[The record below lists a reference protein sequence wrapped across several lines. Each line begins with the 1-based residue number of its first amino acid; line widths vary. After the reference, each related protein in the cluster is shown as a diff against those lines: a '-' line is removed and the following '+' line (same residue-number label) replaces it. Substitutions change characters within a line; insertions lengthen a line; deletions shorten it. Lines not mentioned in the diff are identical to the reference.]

1 MQNIYIIGDVHGC
14 YRSLLALIEQLP
26 HKFDSKICFVG
37 DLIDRGPASADV
49 VEFVR
54 ARGYDA
60 VMGNHEKRFVSNA
73 KTALRCA
80 KTGKF
85 TSSNDPYAFF
95 SLDESWLFNNGGE
108 ATLASYYRHG
118 GARQCKEHLRFVSRL
133 PIYLE
138 YDLRD
143 ESGRVLVVSH
153 SAVGRAW
160 GIRHDA
166 ERAKSFAAHV
176 LSGRGDDSSN
186 DGIFNVYGHTPVKK
200 PIIKE
205 FSANIDLGCV
215 YKKHWGE
222 KARLCALEF
231 PSKKI
236 FTQECID
243 F

>member
-1 MQNIYIIGDVHGC
+1 MENIYIIGDVHGC

-54 ARGYDA
+54 AGGYDA
-60 VMGNHEKRFVSNA
+60 VMGNHERSFVRNA

-80 KTGKF
+80 KTSKF

-95 SLDESWLFNNGGE
+95 SLDENWLFNNGGE
-108 ATLASYYRHG
+108 ATLASYYR
-118 GARQCKEHLRFVSRL
+118 RRDVKQCKEHLRFASRL

-138 YDLRD
+138 YDVRD
-143 ESGRVLVVSH
+143 ESGRALVVSH
-153 SAVGRAW
+153 SAVGRMWSA
-160 GIRHDA
+160 RYDD
-166 ERAKSFAAHV
+166 EQKKSFAAHV
-176 LSGRGDDSSN
+176 LSGRGDDSAN
-186 DGIFNVYGHTPVKK
+186 DGIFNAYGHTPVKK
-200 PIIKE
+200 PVITE
-205 FSANIDLGCV
+205 FNANIDLGCV
-215 YKKHWGE
+215 YKNYWGE

-231 PSKKI
+231 PSKSI
-236 FTQECID
+236 FTQENID

>member
-54 ARGYDA
+54 IRGYDA
-60 VMGNHEKRFVSNA
+60 VMGNHEKRFVGNA

-85 TSSNDPYAFF
+85 TSSNDLYAFF

-118 GARQCKEHLRFVSRL
+118 GVKQCKEHLRFVSRL

-138 YDLRD
+138 YDLCD
-143 ESGRVLVVSH
+143 ESGRALVVSH

-176 LSGRGDDSSN
+176 LSGRGDDSAN

-200 PIIKE
+200 PVIME

-231 PSKKI
+231 PSKRI

>member
-1 MQNIYIIGDVHGC
+1 MENIYIIGDVHGC

-37 DLIDRGPASADV
+37 DLIDRGPASSDV

-54 ARGYDA
+54 TRGYDA

-85 TSSNDPYAFF
+85 TSSNDLYAFF

-118 GARQCKEHLRFVSRL
+118 GVKQCKEHLRFVSRL

-138 YDLRD
+138 YDLCD
-143 ESGRVLVVSH
+143 ESGRALVVSH
-153 SAVGRAW
+153 SAVGCAW

-176 LSGRGDDSSN
+176 LSGRGDDSAN
-186 DGIFNVYGHTPVKK
+186 DGIFNVYGHTPVKM
-200 PIIKE
+200 PVITE
-205 FSANIDLGCV
+205 FSANVDLGCV

>member
-1 MQNIYIIGDVHGC
+1 MENIYIIGDVHGC

-54 ARGYDA
+54 TRGYDA
-60 VMGNHEKRFVSNA
+60 VMGNHEKRFVGNA

-85 TSSNDPYAFF
+85 TSSNDLYAFF

-118 GARQCKEHLRFVSRL
+118 GVKQCKEHLRFVSRL

-138 YDLRD
+138 YDLCD
-143 ESGRVLVVSH
+143 ESGRALVVSH

-166 ERAKSFAAHV
+166 ERAESFAAHV
-176 LSGRGDDSSN
+176 LSGRGDDSAN

-200 PIIKE
+200 PVIAE

>member
-1 MQNIYIIGDVHGC
+1 MENIYIIGDVHGC

-26 HKFDSKICFVG
+26 NKFDSKICFVG

-49 VEFVR
+49 VELVR

-118 GARQCKEHLRFVSRL
+118 GVRQCKEHLRFVSRL

-143 ESGRVLVVSH
+143 ESGRALVVSH

-176 LSGRGDDSSN
+176 LSGRGDDSAN

>member
-1 MQNIYIIGDVHGC
+1 MENIYIIGDVHGC
-14 YRSLLALIEQLP
+14 YKSLLALIEQLP
-26 HKFDSKICFVG
+26 HKFDNKICFVG

-54 ARGYDA
+54 AGGYDA
-60 VMGNHEKRFVSNA
+60 VMGNHERSFVRNA

-95 SLDESWLFNNGGE
+95 SLDESWLFNNGGK
-108 ATLASYYRHG
+108 ATLASYYR
-118 GARQCKEHLRFVSRL
+118 RRDVKQCKEHLRFVSRL

-143 ESGRVLVVSH
+143 ESGRTLVVSY
-153 SAVGRAW
+153 SAVGRMWSA
-160 GIRHDA
+160 RYDD
-166 ERAKSFAAHV
+166 ERKKSFAAHV
-176 LSGRGDDSSN
+176 LSGRGDDSAN
-186 DGIFNVYGHTPVKK
+186 EGIFNVYGHTPVKK
-200 PIIKE
+200 PVITE
-205 FSANIDLGCV
+205 FSANIDPGCV
-215 YKKHWGE
+215 YKNYWGE

-231 PSKKI
+231 PSKSI
-236 FTQECID
+236 FTQENID

>member
-1 MQNIYIIGDVHGC
+1 M
-14 YRSLLALIEQLP
+14 
-26 HKFDSKICFVG
+26 G

-54 ARGYDA
+54 AGRYDA
-60 VMGNHEKRFVSNA
+60 VMGNHERSFVRNA

-108 ATLASYYRHG
+108 ETLASYYRRG
-118 GARQCKEHLRFVSRL
+118 GVEQCKEHLRFVSRL

-143 ESGRVLVVSH
+143 ESGRTLVVSH
-153 SAVGRAW
+153 SAVGRMWSA
-160 GIRHDA
+160 RYDD
-166 ERAKSFAAHV
+166 ERKKSFAAYV
-176 LSGRGDDSSN
+176 LSGRGDDSAN

-200 PIIKE
+200 PVITE

-215 YKKHWGE
+215 YKNYWGE
-222 KARLCALEF
+222 KARLCAFEF
-231 PSKKI
+231 SSKKI
-236 FTQECID
+236 FTQENID

>member
-1 MQNIYIIGDVHGC
+1 MENICIIGDVHGC

-26 HKFDSKICFVG
+26 RKFDSKICFVG

-54 ARGYDA
+54 AGGYDA
-60 VMGNHEKRFVSNA
+60 VMGNHERSFVRNA

-95 SLDESWLFNNGGE
+95 SLDENWLFNNGGK
-108 ATLASYYRHG
+108 ATLALYYRRG
-118 GARQCKEHLRFVSRL
+118 GVKQCKEHLQFVSRL

-143 ESGRVLVVSH
+143 ESGRTLVVSH
-153 SAVGRAW
+153 SAVGRMWSA
-160 GIRHDA
+160 RYDD
-166 ERAKSFAAHV
+166 ERKKSFAAHV
-176 LSGRGDDSSN
+176 LSGRGDDSAN

-200 PIIKE
+200 PVITE

-215 YKKHWGE
+215 YKNYWGE
-222 KARLCALEF
+222 KARLCAFEF

-236 FTQECID
+236 FTQENID

>member
-1 MQNIYIIGDVHGC
+1 MENIYIIGDVHGC

-26 HKFDSKICFVG
+26 RKFDSKICFVG

-54 ARGYDA
+54 AGRYDA
-60 VMGNHEKRFVSNA
+60 VMGNHERSLVRNA

-108 ATLASYYRHG
+108 ETLASYYRRG
-118 GARQCKEHLRFVSRL
+118 GVEQCKEHLRFVSRL

-143 ESGRVLVVSH
+143 ESGRTLVVSH
-153 SAVGRAW
+153 SAVGRMWSA
-160 GIRHDA
+160 RYDD
-166 ERAKSFAAHV
+166 ERKKSFAAHV
-176 LSGRGDDSSN
+176 LSGRGDDSAN

-200 PIIKE
+200 PVITE

-215 YKKHWGE
+215 YKNYWGE

-231 PSKKI
+231 PSKSI
-236 FTQECID
+236 FTQENID

>member
-1 MQNIYIIGDVHGC
+1 
-14 YRSLLALIEQLP
+14 
-26 HKFDSKICFVG
+26 
-37 DLIDRGPASADV
+37 
-49 VEFVR
+49 
-54 ARGYDA
+54 
-60 VMGNHEKRFVSNA
+60 MGNA

-85 TSSNDPYAFF
+85 TSSNDLYAFF

-118 GARQCKEHLRFVSRL
+118 GVKQCKEHLRFVSRL

-143 ESGRVLVVSH
+143 ESGRALVVSH

-176 LSGRGDDSSN
+176 LSGRGDDSAN

-200 PIIKE
+200 PVITE

-231 PSKKI
+231 PSKRI

>member
-1 MQNIYIIGDVHGC
+1 MENIYIIGDVHGC

-54 ARGYDA
+54 TRGYDA

-85 TSSNDPYAFF
+85 TSSNDLYAFF

-118 GARQCKEHLRFVSRL
+118 GVKQCKEHLRFVSRL

-138 YDLRD
+138 YDLCD
-143 ESGRVLVVSH
+143 ESGRALVVSH

-176 LSGRGDDSSN
+176 LSGRGDDSAN

-200 PIIKE
+200 PVIME

>member
-1 MQNIYIIGDVHGC
+1 MENIYIIGDVHGC

-60 VMGNHEKRFVSNA
+60 VMGNHERRFIRNA
-73 KTALRCA
+73 KTALRYA

-85 TSSNDPYAFF
+85 TSSNDPCAFF

-108 ATLASYYRHG
+108 ETLASYYRHG
-118 GARQCKEHLRFVSRL
+118 GVRQCKEHLRFVSRL

-143 ESGRVLVVSH
+143 ESGRTLV
-153 SAVGRAW
+153 
-160 GIRHDA
+160 
-166 ERAKSFAAHV
+166 
-176 LSGRGDDSSN
+176 
-186 DGIFNVYGHTPVKK
+186 
-200 PIIKE
+200 
-205 FSANIDLGCV
+205 
-215 YKKHWGE
+215 
-222 KARLCALEF
+222 
-231 PSKKI
+231 
-236 FTQECID
+236 
-243 F
+243 

>member
-1 MQNIYIIGDVHGC
+1 MENIYIIGDVHGC

-54 ARGYDA
+54 AGGYDA
-60 VMGNHEKRFVSNA
+60 VMGNHERRFVSNA
-73 KTALRCA
+73 KTALRYA

-85 TSSNDPYAFF
+85 TSSNDPCTFF
-95 SLDESWLFNNGGE
+95 NLDESWLFNNGGE
-108 ATLASYYRHG
+108 KTLSSYYRHG
-118 GARQCKEHLRFVSRL
+118 DVKQCKEHLRFVSRL

-143 ESGRVLVVSH
+143 ESGRTLVVSH
-153 SAVGRAW
+153 SAVGRMWSA
-160 GIRHDA
+160 RYDD
-166 ERAKSFAAHV
+166 ERKKSFAAHV
-176 LSGRGDDSSN
+176 LSGRGDDSAN
-186 DGIFNVYGHTPVKK
+186 DGIFNVYGHTSVKK
-200 PIIKE
+200 LVITE

-215 YKKHWGE
+215 YKNYWGE

-231 PSKKI
+231 PSKRI
-236 FTQECID
+236 FTQENID

>member
-1 MQNIYIIGDVHGC
+1 M
-14 YRSLLALIEQLP
+14 
-26 HKFDSKICFVG
+26 K
-37 DLIDRGPASADV
+37 
-49 VEFVR
+49 
-54 ARGYDA
+54 
-60 VMGNHEKRFVSNA
+60 
-73 KTALRCA
+73 
-80 KTGKF
+80 
-85 TSSNDPYAFF
+85 
-95 SLDESWLFNNGGE
+95 
-108 ATLASYYRHG
+108 
-118 GARQCKEHLRFVSRL
+118 QCKEHLRFVSRL

-143 ESGRVLVVSH
+143 ESGRALVVSH

-176 LSGRGDDSSN
+176 LSGRGDDSAN

-200 PIIKE
+200 PVITE

-215 YKKHWGE
+215 YKKYWGE

-231 PSKKI
+231 PSKRI

>member
-1 MQNIYIIGDVHGC
+1 MENIYIIGDVHGC

-54 ARGYDA
+54 IRGYDA
-60 VMGNHEKRFVSNA
+60 VMGNHEKRLVGNA

-85 TSSNDPYAFF
+85 TSSNDLYAFF

-118 GARQCKEHLRFVSRL
+118 GVKQCKEHLRFVSRL

-143 ESGRVLVVSH
+143 ESGRALVVSH

-176 LSGRGDDSSN
+176 LSGRGDDSAN

-200 PIIKE
+200 PVIME

>member
-26 HKFDSKICFVG
+26 RKFDSKICFVG

-49 VEFVR
+49 VELVR
-54 ARGYDA
+54 TRGYDA
-60 VMGNHEKRFVSNA
+60 VMGNHERRFIRNA

-95 SLDESWLFNNGGE
+95 SLDESWLFNNGGK

-118 GARQCKEHLRFVSRL
+118 GMKQCKEHLRFVSRL

-143 ESGRVLVVSH
+143 ESGRALVVLH

-166 ERAKSFAAHV
+166 ERTKSFAAHV
-176 LSGRGDDSSN
+176 LSGRGDDSAN

-200 PIIKE
+200 PVIAE

>member
-1 MQNIYIIGDVHGC
+1 MENIYIIGDVHGC

-54 ARGYDA
+54 AGGYDA
-60 VMGNHEKRFVSNA
+60 VMGNHERRFVSNA

-95 SLDESWLFNNGGE
+95 SLDESWLFNNGGK

-118 GARQCKEHLRFVSRL
+118 GVKQCKQHLRFVSRL

-138 YDLRD
+138 YDLCD
-143 ESGRVLVVSH
+143 ESGRALVVSH

-176 LSGRGDDSSN
+176 LSGRGDDSAN
-186 DGIFNVYGHTPVKK
+186 DGIFNVYGHTPVKM
-200 PIIKE
+200 PAITE

-222 KARLCALEF
+222 NARLCALEF

-236 FTQECID
+236 FTQENID

>member
-37 DLIDRGPASADV
+37 DLIDRGPASSDV

-54 ARGYDA
+54 TRGYDA

-85 TSSNDPYAFF
+85 TSSNDLYAFF

-118 GARQCKEHLRFVSRL
+118 GVKQCKEHLRFVSRL

-138 YDLRD
+138 YDLCD
-143 ESGRVLVVSH
+143 ESGRALVVSH
-153 SAVGRAW
+153 SAVGCAW

-176 LSGRGDDSSN
+176 LSGRGDDSAN
-186 DGIFNVYGHTPVKK
+186 DGIFNVYGHTPVKM
-200 PIIKE
+200 PAITE

-222 KARLCALEF
+222 NARLCALEF

-236 FTQECID
+236 FTQENID